1 MPGNFRSDLE
11 PRQQVMPAVPVKA
24 MPRPAMV
31 KPMPAAPA
39 QVTLPPGTPM
49 PSAAP
54 TAGGPMP
61 GQVPSMGLAAPAAPR
76 KMKKG
81 GCVKKMAKGGSV
93 SSASKRADG
102 IAVKGKTR
110 GKIV

>member
-11 PRQQVMPAVPVKA
+11 PRKQVMPAAP
-24 MPRPAMV
+24 V
-31 KPMPAAPA
+31 KPMPAPTA
-39 QVTLPPGTPM
+39 QVM
-49 PSAAP
+49 PAAP
-54 TAGGPMP
+54 TAVPTAPMPGGPMP
-61 GQVPSMGLAAPAAPR
+61 GQVPSMGYAAPAAPVAPR

-81 GCVKKMAKGGSV
+81 GCVKKMAKGGGV
-93 SSASKRADG
+93 SSASKRGDG